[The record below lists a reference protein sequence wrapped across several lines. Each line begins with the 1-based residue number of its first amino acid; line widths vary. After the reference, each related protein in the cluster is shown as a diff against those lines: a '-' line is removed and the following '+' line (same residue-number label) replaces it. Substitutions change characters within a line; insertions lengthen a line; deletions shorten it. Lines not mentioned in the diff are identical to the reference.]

1 MNKKGIIKML
11 IVDIIAAIFLGIS
24 IDVFIVN
31 ANFAPGGV
39 TGLSVIANYLFD
51 VPIGLA
57 ILLFNIPIVL
67 LTYKRLG
74 KKFFIVSA
82 ITMIICSLFID
93 YVTILLPAYTGN
105 EIISVL
111 FAGLFAGIGY
121 SILFNNDSSTG
132 GTDFIVVAIK
142 KAKSDLSFGTL
153 VFILDGLIVLLS
165 SFIFKDILAFLYGIL
180 YTIITSISMD
190 MTTYIILKIRKSI
203 KNNKA

>member
-39 TGLSVIANYLFD
+39 TGLSVIANYLFN

-142 KAKSDLSFGTL
+142 KSKDDLSFGTL

-190 MTTYIILKIRKSI
+190 MTTQIILKIRKSERKI
-203 KNNKA
+203 NK

>member
-24 IDVFIVN
+24 IDAFIVN

-39 TGLSVIANYLFD
+39 TGLSVIANYLFN

-74 KKFFIVSA
+74 KKFFVVSA

-142 KAKSDLSFGTL
+142 KSKDDLSFGTL

-190 MTTYIILKIRKSI
+190 MTTYIILKIRKSERKI
-203 KNNKA
+203 NK

>member
-11 IVDIIAAIFLGIS
+11 IIDIIAAIFLGIS
-24 IDVFIVN
+24 IDTFIVN

-39 TGLSVIANYLFD
+39 TGLSVIANYLFN

-142 KAKSDLSFGTL
+142 KAKDDLSFGTL

-190 MTTYIILKIRKSI
+190 MTTYIILKLRKSI

>member
-24 IDVFIVN
+24 IDTFIVN

-39 TGLSVIANYLFD
+39 TGLSVIANYLFN

-93 YVTILLPAYTGN
+93 YVTILLPAYTEN

-142 KAKSDLSFGTL
+142 KAKDDLSFGTL

>member
-11 IVDIIAAIFLGIS
+11 IIDIIAAIFLGIS
-24 IDVFIVN
+24 IDTFIVN

-39 TGLSVIANYLFD
+39 TGLSVIANYLFN

-142 KAKSDLSFGTL
+142 KAKDDLSFGTL

-165 SFIFKDILAFLYGIL
+165 SFIFKDILSFLYIIL

-190 MTTYIILKIRKSI
+190 MTTYIILKLRKSI

>member
-24 IDVFIVN
+24 IDTFIVN

-39 TGLSVIANYLFD
+39 TGLSVIANYLFN

-67 LTYKRLG
+67 LTYNRLG

-142 KAKSDLSFGTL
+142 KAKDDLSFGTL

-203 KNNKA
+203 KNNKV